1 MTICARLT
9 AVSRM
14 RACRADASSNC
25 QNTPARASGKC
36 PKMILNYLISMV
48 FSAVRPALSRFFP
61 VLSLLGRE
69 NARVRSA
76 RLVFDRAAIGAGRS
90 DRDRLAG
97 SDLIECCDEIV
108 LGGLDVGEAGRR
120 GVVDRAHVG
129 DPAATIDY
137 HHVRRRSRVVEVA
150 DDALRV

>member
-9 AVSRM
+9 AVYRM

-36 PKMILNYLISMV
+36 PKMILNHLISMG

-69 NARVRSA
+69 NARPRSA
-76 RLVFDRAAIGAGRS
+76 RLGLDRATIGAGRG

-97 SDLIECCDEIV
+97 SDLVECGDEIV
-108 LGGLDVGEAGRR
+108 LGGLDVGEAGRGR
-120 GVVDRAHVG
+120 VVDRAHIG
-129 DPAATIDY
+129 NLSAAVD
-137 HHVRRRSRVVEVA
+137 H
-150 DDALRV
+150 D